1 MPLAFLTPSRL
12 TPESCA
18 EGSLLPELL
27 LAAALD
33 VAGGRAQ
40 GMTAALLF
48 ESVLAALHMAFGA
61 LLDLLNV
68 VAGVV
73 HVLLTECADHKRGL
87 QIFRCADQANVE
99 AESVFPRSLDHERF
113 GAPTALILRGWLI
126 KMWRL
131 YSLPLVGRVSAKRRV
146 GV

>member
-48 ESVLAALHMAFGA
+48 ESVLAALHMAFSA

-99 AESVFPRSLDHERF
+99 AESVFPRSLDHGVRY
-113 GAPTALILRGWLI
+113 PTALILRGWLI